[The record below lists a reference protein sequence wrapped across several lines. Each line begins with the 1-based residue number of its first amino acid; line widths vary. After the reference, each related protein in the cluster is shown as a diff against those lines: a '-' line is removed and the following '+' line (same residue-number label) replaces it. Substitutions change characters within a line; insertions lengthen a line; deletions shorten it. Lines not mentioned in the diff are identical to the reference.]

1 MKPSDLIQKQLED
14 SQRLSR
20 QLDIYKQSDQL
31 RRLSEAIA
39 GSGYV
44 SDTQKLAG
52 QISLAH
58 SSFAE
63 SARIAS
69 NGIAALK
76 ASMAAAGA
84 DYSEAIRRISE
95 VPSSIKL
102 LQERASSF
110 EQQFR
115 LINQQDFAR
124 LAELTK
130 VTIPQWAN
138 EFAMAG
144 VNFQRQLE
152 SIRAP
157 FIQIQDSLKSLR
169 GFSELSAIGVAVNIA
184 GPFDTRLVDNLRRD
198 LGDWRDTEVDATD
211 LLDDPEGRVAVY
223 EEHGFNAELADFPA
237 EGFEN
242 ALTVT
247 GIDLGAV
254 SQVLAPPP
262 ADMVPAFNI
271 HGYQWLFVLEREL
284 RAFILKCLMEA
295 SGGNWE
301 SRLPPK
307 MRDKWQEKKTK
318 ALSEGEAEQP
328 LINYAD
334 FTDYN
339 DIILGAANWRDCFKG
354 TFKREEAVR
363 EGFNRLRPV
372 RLITAHMRVM
382 TNEEWLILNLE
393 VRRLLRA
400 IGAL

>member
-1 MKPSDLIQKQLED
+1 MKPSDLIQKQIED
-14 SQRLSR
+14 SQRLAKHLEAFNR
-20 QLDIYKQSDQL
+20 TDLQ
-31 RRLSEAIA
+31 RLT
-39 GSGYV
+39 GGYAANDYLE
-44 SDTQKLAG
+44 SIRKLAG
-52 QISLAH
+52 QASRAH
-58 SSFAE
+58 ASFAE

-69 NGIAALK
+69 GALASLK
-76 ASMAAAGA
+76 ASMPGVGG
-84 DYSEAIRRISE
+84 DFSEAIRRMSE
-95 VPSSIKL
+95 LPAGLKL
-102 LQERASSF
+102 LQESAYHF

-115 LINQQDFAR
+115 LTNQHDLAR
-124 LAELTK
+124 LSQLAESITVPK
-130 VTIPQWAN
+130 WPNDI
-138 EFAMAG
+138 
-144 VNFQRQLE
+144 QRQLE

-157 FIQIQDSLKSLR
+157 FIQMQDSLKSLR
-169 GFSELSAIGVAVNIA
+169 GFSELSAIGAAVRIVEPFEA
-184 GPFDTRLVDNLRRD
+184 GLVGNLRRD

-223 EEHGFNAELADFPA
+223 EERGFNAELADFPA
-237 EGFEN
+237 EAFEN

-254 SQVLAPPP
+254 SPMLAPPP
-262 ADMVPAFNI
+262 ADMVPAFNV

-284 RAFILKCLMEA
+284 RVFILKCLTEA

-301 SRLPPK
+301 ARLPPK
-307 MRDKWQEKKTK
+307 MRDKWQEKRAK

-363 EGFNRLRPV
+363 EGFNRLRPI
-372 RLITAHMRVM
+372 RLVTAHMRFM

-393 VRRLLRA
+393 VRRILKA
-400 IGAL
+400 IGVSI